1 MSHPSD
7 RLAPFVDGTLPQLEA
22 AEVSEH
28 VRTCPQCRHEAVAA
42 AAAREVLRAL
52 PAPDAP
58 DLTTAFS
65 PEHVARLSAT
75 AATDTSS
82 GPAGARWTKVAPA
95 LAAAAVIALVALVVP
110 RLGSSSGDS
119 STAAD
124 GVAEGVSEAGPET
137 DAPLR
142 LQLDDTD
149 YDAATLDAAAIEFA
163 ASYRAEPA
171 GGTESDTEGQAT
183 ATAEPEQARFA
194 GPGRSAKAVSCLM
207 QAFPGF
213 AGEIVQVRRAS
224 FAGTPAFLGFVLE
237 RSQVALPPD
246 IVSIWV
252 AEIEDCS
259 ILSISSTRL

>member
-1 MSHPSD
+1 MTHPSD

-28 VRTCPQCRHEAVAA
+28 VRRCPQCRHEAAA
-42 AAAREVLRAL
+42 ATAAREVLRAL
-52 PAPDAP
+52 PAPAAP

-65 PEHVARLSAT
+65 PEHVAQLSA

-82 GPAGARWTKVAPA
+82 HPAGSRWTKVAPA

-110 RLGSSSGDS
+110 RLGSPSDDS

-124 GVAEGVSEAGPET
+124 STAEAGLAA
-137 DAPLR
+137 DGALR

-149 YDAATLDAAAIEFA
+149 YDATSLDAAAIEFA
-163 ASYRAEPA
+163 ASYSAEPA
-171 GGTESDTEGQAT
+171 GAPDGATESDAAAQPT
-183 ATAEPEQARFA
+183 ATAQAGQPRFA
-194 GPGRSAKAVSCLM
+194 GPGRSAKAVSCLI

-224 FAGTPAFLGFVLE
+224 FGGTPAFLAFVLE
-237 RSQVALPPD
+237 RSQATLPPD
-246 IVSIWV
+246 IVSVWV
-252 AEIEDCS
+252 AGIEDCS
-259 ILSISSTRL
+259 ILSISSARL